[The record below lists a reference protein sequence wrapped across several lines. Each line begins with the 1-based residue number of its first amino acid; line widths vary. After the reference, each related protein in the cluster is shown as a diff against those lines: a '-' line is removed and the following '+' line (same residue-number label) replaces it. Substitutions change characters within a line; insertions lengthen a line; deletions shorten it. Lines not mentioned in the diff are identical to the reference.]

1 MKTDIKSMLPSELEA
16 ALKNMGQPAYR
27 AKQIFKW
34 LSLGAGSFEEMT
46 DLPKSLRSELEESF
60 FITRPRAIMK
70 QVSKKDGT
78 IKYLWELS
86 DGNAVETVVM
96 QYRHGNTVCISTQVG
111 CRQGCAFCA
120 STIGGLV
127 RDLRPSEMLDE
138 VLFSQTDSG
147 LHISNIVL
155 MGIGEPLDNFDNV
168 IRFLELVNMPEGM
181 NIGMRHISLSTCGL
195 TEMIDRLA
203 ELSLPITLSISLHAP
218 DDETRSRL
226 MPANRGR
233 GVEALINSCVRYF
246 KKTGRRISFEY
257 AMIDGVNDSL
267 KQAELLSGLA
277 RRVSAHINLIPL
289 NHVEERAFRPS
300 TPENL
305 KAFVKELERRGANVT
320 IRRSLGGDVDASCG
334 QLRRK
339 ALRKPDEEAL

>member
-1 MKTDIKSMLPSELEA
+1 MKTDIKSMLPAELEA
-16 ALKNMGQPAYR
+16 ALKDMGQPAYR
-27 AKQIFKW
+27 ARQIFKW

-46 DLPKSLRSELEESF
+46 DLPKSLRLALDESF
-60 FITRPRAIMK
+60 FITRPRAVMK

-86 DGNAVETVVM
+86 DGSAVETVVM

-138 VLFSQTDSG
+138 VFFSQEDSG
-147 LHISNIVL
+147 LRISNIVL

-195 TEMIDRLA
+195 TEMIDRLS
-203 ELSLPITLSISLHAP
+203 ELSLSLTLSISLHAP

-233 GVEALINSCVRYF
+233 GVESLIEACVRYF

-277 RRVSAHINLIPL
+277 KRASAHINLIPL
-289 NHVEERAFRPS
+289 NYVEERSFRPS

-305 KAFVKELERRGANVT
+305 KAFVVELERRGANVT